1 MFLVNSKIQFSL
13 PVMDAYYLQALSVF
27 MKFNFLIKQLLH
39 LKSNFNYNNIFSA
52 FKWFLC
58 RYVELL
64 CKSLLIGYYIKFS
77 LFETI
82 PLLIIGLGYLS
93 YSILCTFIFTLFDY

>member
-1 MFLVNSKIQFSL
+1 
-13 PVMDAYYLQALSVF
+13 MDAYYLQVLSVY
-27 MKFNFLIKQLLH
+27 MKFNFLIKQLLP
-39 LKSNFNYNNIFSA
+39 LKSKFYYIIYSA

-93 YSILCTFIFTLFDY
+93 YSISCTFIFTLFDY